1 MTFGAKYA
9 NMSLLSTLNFD
20 ELKIDK
26 SMIDT
31 LVNNDKCQTI
41 LHHIIEMCKKINVA
55 CVAEGVETEKQIEL
69 LVCLGCNIIQGF
81 YYSKPI
87 PLQEFEDKYH
97 Q

>member
-1 MTFGAKYA
+1 MQHHKY
-9 NMSLLSTLNFD
+9 
-20 ELKIDK
+20 E
-26 SMIDT
+26 
-31 LVNNDKCQTI
+31 
-41 LHHIIEMCKKINVA
+41 KINVA